1 MTSDSS
7 VEFVDL
13 SHVIDDG
20 MSTYPGLPGPAI
32 CDFMSFDESHSRYS
46 EGTEFTIGRIDLVTN
61 TGTYIDTPFHRYR
74 DGHDLVGLELATIS
88 NVPGIVVRVATGT
101 SKIDVSYFESIDPN
115 GRAVLVNTGWDQH
128 WRTEQYFVGHP
139 YLTGDAATWLRDN
152 GAVLVGIDSLNI
164 DSIDTGERPV
174 HSILLRS
181 GIPIIE
187 HMTNLGALPDSGFEL
202 SAVPPKISGLGTFP
216 VRAHARVGNVY

>member
-1 MTSDSS
+1 MTAGSPAG
-7 VEFVDL
+7 FVDL

-32 CDFMSFDESHSRYS
+32 CDFMSFDDSHSRYS

-61 TGTYIDTPFHRYR
+61 TGTYIDTPYHRFR
-74 DGHDLVGLELATIS
+74 DGHDLVGLDLATVA
-88 NVPGIVVRVATGT
+88 NVSGVVVRVETGAT
-101 SKIDVSYFESIDPN
+101 KIDVAHFASIDAV
-115 GRAVLVNTGWDQH
+115 GRAVLVHTGWDRH

-139 YLTGDAATWLRDN
+139 YLTGDAATWLRDK

-164 DSIDTGERPV
+164 DAIDTGERPV
-174 HSILLRS
+174 HSILLRA

-187 HMTNLGALPDSGFEL
+187 HMTNLSALPETGFEL

-216 VRAHARVGNVY
+216 VRAHARVVGI

>member
-1 MTSDSS
+1 MRSDSS

-32 CDFMSFDESHSRYS
+32 CDFMSFDDSHSRYS

-61 TGTYIDTPFHRYR
+61 TGTYIDTPYHRYR
-74 DGHDLVGLELATIS
+74 DGHDLVGLDLATIS
-88 NVPGIVVRVATGT
+88 NVPALVVRVAAGT
-101 SKIDVSYFESIDPN
+101 RAIDVSYFESIDPN
-115 GRAVLVNTGWDQH
+115 GRAVLVHTSWDEH

-139 YLTGDAATWLRDN
+139 YLTGDAAEWLRGK

-164 DSIDTGERPV
+164 DSIDGGERPV

-187 HMTNLGALPDSGFEL
+187 HMTNLGALPDNGFEL

-216 VRAHARVGNVY
+216 VRAHARVAKT

>member
-1 MTSDSS
+1 MSADSS
-7 VEFVDL
+7 ARFVDL

-32 CDFMSFDESHSRYS
+32 CDFISFEDSHSRYS

-61 TGTYIDTPFHRYR
+61 TGTYIDTPYHRYR
-74 DGHDLVGLELATIS
+74 DGHDLVGLDLATVS
-88 NVPGIVVRVATGT
+88 NVPAVVVRVDAATT
-101 SKIDVSYFESIDPN
+101 VIDVAHFSSIDAR
-115 GRAVLVNTGWDQH
+115 GRAVLVHTGWDRH

-152 GAVLVGIDSLNI
+152 GAVVVGIDSLNI
-164 DSIDTGERPV
+164 DSIAGGERPV
-174 HSILLRS
+174 HSILLRA

-187 HMTNLGALPDSGFEL
+187 HMTNLGALPDDGFEL
-202 SAVPPKISGLGTFP
+202 IAVPPKITGLGTFP
-216 VRAHARVGNVY
+216 VRAHARVANR

>member
-1 MTSDSS
+1 MRSDSS

-32 CDFMSFDESHSRYS
+32 CDFMSFDDSHSRYS

-61 TGTYIDTPFHRYR
+61 TGTYIDTPYHRYR
-74 DGHDLVGLELATIS
+74 DGHDLVGLDLATIS
-88 NVPGIVVRVATGT
+88 NVPGVVVRVAQGA
-101 SKIDVSYFESIDPN
+101 SKIDISYFEAIDPN
-115 GRAVLVNTGWDQH
+115 GRAVLVHTGWDRH

-139 YLTGDAATWLRDN
+139 YLTGDAATWLRDR
-152 GAVLVGIDSLNI
+152 GAVVVGIDSLNI
-164 DSIDTGERPV
+164 DSIDGGERPV
-174 HSILLRS
+174 HSILLRA

-216 VRAHARVGNVY
+216 VRAHARLVKY

>member
-1 MTSDSS
+1 MSAESS
-7 VEFVDL
+7 ARFVDL

-32 CDFMSFDESHSRYS
+32 CDFISFEDSHSRYS

-61 TGTYIDTPFHRYR
+61 TGTYIDTPYHRYR
-74 DGHDLVGLELATIS
+74 DGHDLVGLDLATVS
-88 NVPGIVVRVATGT
+88 NVPAVVVRVDAATT
-101 SKIDVSYFESIDPN
+101 VIDVAHFSSIDAR
-115 GRAVLVNTGWDQH
+115 GRAVLVHTGWDRH

-152 GAVLVGIDSLNI
+152 GAVVVGIDSLNI
-164 DSIDTGERPV
+164 DSIAGGERPV
-174 HSILLRS
+174 HSILLRA

-187 HMTNLGALPDSGFEL
+187 HMTNLGAIPDDGFEL
-202 SAVPPKISGLGTFP
+202 IAVPPKITGLGTFP
-216 VRAHARVGNVY
+216 VRAHARVANR

>member
-1 MTSDSS
+1 MTAGSPA
-7 VEFVDL
+7 EFVDL

-32 CDFMSFDESHSRYS
+32 CDFMSFDDSHSRYS

-61 TGTYIDTPFHRYR
+61 TGTYIDTPYHRYR
-74 DGHDLVGLELATIS
+74 DGHDLVGLDLATVAS
-88 NVPGIVVRVATGT
+88 VSGVVVRVETGT
-101 SKIDVSYFESIDPN
+101 TKIDVAHFASIDAM
-115 GRAVLVNTGWDQH
+115 GRAVLVHTGWDRH

-139 YLTGDAATWLRDN
+139 YLTGEAATWLRDN

-164 DSIDTGERPV
+164 DAIDTGERPV
-174 HSILLRS
+174 HSILLRA

-187 HMTNLGALPDSGFEL
+187 HMTNLGALPDTGFEL

-216 VRAHARVGNVY
+216 VRAHARVVGI